1 MEPTRKEA
9 VAFMEQGRI
18 RRSCE
23 DGSEKSGTGFL
34 ARSLTRVS
42 RVMRKPPPKSATDI
56 FEEEGHHARIIYDD
70 VVCKTEEDCRER

>member
-1 MEPTRKEA
+1 MPLSKEA
-9 VAFMEQGRI
+9 SFMEQGRI

-56 FEEEGHHARIIYDD
+56 LFEEEGHHARIIYDD